1 MTVYDHCEHPNPTK
15 NSQRILNN
23 STWIRVHSVLLTY
36 ISMSLVGIV
45 LINNIII
52 KGLFCGENYIFFR
65 SAKLRKFI
73 IFLLFF
79 YYIFIVFFLLNE
91 VVVSID
97 HQNFSGIFNG
107 VIYEF
112 AVLHNRLNFFSELRV
127 LIYYEVGV
135 R

>member
-1 MTVYDHCEHPNPTK
+1 MEK
-15 NSQRILNN
+15 I
-23 STWIRVHSVLLTY
+23 
-36 ISMSLVGIV
+36 
-45 LINNIII
+45 
-52 KGLFCGENYIFFR
+52 IFF
-65 SAKLRKFI
+65 SVSEATKIYYIFI
-73 IFLLFF
+73 IFLLYF
-79 YYIFIVFFLLNE
+79 YCFFLLNE

>member
-1 MTVYDHCEHPNPTK
+1 MEK
-15 NSQRILNN
+15 I
-23 STWIRVHSVLLTY
+23 
-36 ISMSLVGIV
+36 
-45 LINNIII
+45 
-52 KGLFCGENYIFFR
+52 IFFFGQR
-65 SAKLRKFI
+65 SYEN
-73 IFLLFF
+73 LLYFYYFFYYFF